1 MSLPTQ
7 NKRVVKEEKEISC
20 ESATPL
26 FIYTIYMS
34 YAHHRITTHMTY
46 ELMERMHVVEFNGK
60 TYLFF
65 ISRLYAKIVD
75 DTNTNIESFII
86 YTGIVQYIG

>member
-34 YAHHRITTHMTY
+34 YAHHGITTHMTY
-46 ELMERMHVVEFNGK
+46 ELRSVCMSLSLTEKHICSSYQDCMLKSSMTQIQTLSH
-60 TYLFF
+60 L
-65 ISRLYAKIVD
+65 
-75 DTNTNIESFII
+75 
-86 YTGIVQYIG
+86 QYIQALYNT

>member
-26 FIYTIYMS
+26 FIYPEHEQRPPSDIC
-34 YAHHRITTHMTY
+34 
-46 ELMERMHVVEFNGK
+46 G
-60 TYLFF
+60 
-65 ISRLYAKIVD
+65 ISFV
-75 DTNTNIESFII
+75 
-86 YTGIVQYIG
+86 